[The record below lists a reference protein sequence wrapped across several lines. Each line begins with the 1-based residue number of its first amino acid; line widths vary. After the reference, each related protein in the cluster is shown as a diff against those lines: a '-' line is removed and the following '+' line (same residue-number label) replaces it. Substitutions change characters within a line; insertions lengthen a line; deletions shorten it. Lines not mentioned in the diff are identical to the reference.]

1 MLNYYRN
8 LESAR
13 GIRKLLKRLYT
24 GRCDPRLLVVA
35 GTEHPELVRG
45 LMEKRCPFCSLTVRR
60 RYVLL
65 NHMSGGRCSLMTAL
79 VLREILERYRLANS
93 CIRYAPGYRR
103 YVVRYG
109 EHLDSFA
116 TFEEAY
122 RFLRR
127 VAGW

>member
-1 MLNYYRN
+1 
-8 LESAR
+8 
-13 GIRKLLKRLYT
+13 LLKRLYV
-24 GRCDPRLLVVA
+24 GRCDPRLLIVVA
-35 GTEHPELVRG
+35 AEHPELLRG
-45 LMEKRCPFCSLTVRR
+45 LAEKRCPFCSLTARR

-65 NHMSGGRCSLMTAL
+65 NHLSSGRCSLVTAL
-79 VLREILERYRLANS
+79 VLREVLERYRLANN
-93 CIRYAPGYRR
+93 CIRYAPGYGR

-109 EHLDSFA
+109 EHLGSFA

>member
-1 MLNYYRN
+1 VLNYYRS
-8 LESAR
+8 LESTR
-13 GIRKLLKRLYT
+13 GIRRLLKRLYT

-35 GTEHPELVRG
+35 VTEHPELVRG
-45 LMEKRCPFCSLTVRR
+45 LMEKRCPFCSLTAKR

-79 VLREILERYRLANS
+79 VLREILERY
-93 CIRYAPGYRR
+93 
-103 YVVRYG
+103 VVRYG